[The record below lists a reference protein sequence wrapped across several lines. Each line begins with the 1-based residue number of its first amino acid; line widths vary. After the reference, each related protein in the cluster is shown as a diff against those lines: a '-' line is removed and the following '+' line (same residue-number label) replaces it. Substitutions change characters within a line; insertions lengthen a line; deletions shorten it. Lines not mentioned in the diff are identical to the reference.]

1 MDDLN
6 ISFIDFDAS
15 IVDNIVSE
23 ENTYCIDY
31 LSLEEKKINTAI
43 EDKKSIFMLLCYY
56 LVNNNFDVDI
66 SYRIDIDKLIL
77 PKYLSSE
84 IKSYIN
90 DRTPNYNYYYTDII
104 DELLSYEY
112 NNKINVKKN

>member
-1 MDDLN
+1 
-6 ISFIDFDAS
+6 
-15 IVDNIVSE
+15 
-23 ENTYCIDY
+23 
-31 LSLEEKKINTAI
+31 
-43 EDKKSIFMLLCYY
+43 MLLCYY

-77 PKYLSSE
+77 SEYLSSE

-90 DRTPNYNYYYTDII
+90 DRTPNYNYYYMDII